1 MQPGAAVKCNVGIC
15 SKCTLLQWSLVVL
28 SLYPP
33 RSPTPLLHPIFSW
46 LVSGWPRLC
55 SAVEESD
62 ERETHVCWL
71 GTPGSLLYALRL
83 VWPHSMPPTCPF
95 TSEPRTQPDP
105 YVTHR
110 RSISYDDHLNCS
122 HMPMLTKFMTC
133 IFPPSYFL
141 FLFVCVISIYSFY
154 SSLPSSYVCAYLS
167 PSIFCLSSSP
177 SAKPISSRTLCHIH
191 VYIPFPAFCP
201 HVSRATFLVIKL
213 PASFRSEISQFP
225 FSYSH
230 STTVPPRLR
239 PWLLQTSGYIL
250 VTFCFLIRT

>member
-1 MQPGAAVKCNVGIC
+1 MQPGAAVKCSVGIC
-15 SKCTLLQWSLVVL
+15 SKCTFAPVVACC
-28 SLYPP
+28 
-33 RSPTPLLHPIFSW
+33 PIFLPTLLGLPLPSFIPFSHDW
-46 LVSGWPRLC
+46 FLAGPVFARPSKN
-55 SAVEESD
+55 
-62 ERETHVCWL
+62 REVIYWL
-71 GTPGSLLYALRL
+71 GTLGSLLYALRL

-95 TSEPRTQPDP
+95 PSEPRTQPDP

-110 RSISYDDHLNCS
+110 RSISYDDHSNCS

-133 IFPPSYFL
+133 IFPPYFL

-167 PSIFCLSSSP
+167 PSIFCPSSSP

-191 VYIPFPAFCP
+191 VHIPFPAFRP

-213 PASFRSEISQFP
+213 PASFRSEISHFP

-250 VTFCFLIRT
+250 VTFCFPIRT